1 MEKNMTKIEKSLGL
15 KYPPLAIFYA
25 RELPAGVKL
34 SSPMCAM
41 TLIAQA
47 AKWGTAALSKDSC
60 RCPGAAS
67 GFGLDKFR
75 LDNFPGG
82 PECFLRFLSIGNE
95 GWEQGRAV
103 RAQLEEGGA
112 PKILVTEFSEGEGF
126 RKTPAL
132 VQDWIDSLPEVE
144 PEGPYVILKPLGDIP
159 GNEKPK
165 VVSMLVNP
173 DQLSALVVLANF
185 ARKGS
190 DNVRIPFGAGCGCF
204 GLYAF
209 DEARQDEP
217 RAIIG
222 LTDISARFYLGKSL
236 GRDILSF
243 TVPMKMFEEME
254 ANVEESF
261 LTRFAWKTMSRGV
274 APGPIAG

>member
-1 MEKNMTKIEKSLGL
+1 MTRIEKALGL

-25 RELPAGVKL
+25 RELPAGLKL
-34 SSPMCAM
+34 SSPLCAM
-41 TLIAQA
+41 VLVAQA
-47 AKWGTAALSKDSC
+47 AKGGTAALSKESC
-60 RCPGAAS
+60 RCPGAAN
-67 GFGLDKFR
+67 GFGLEPFR

-95 GWEQGRAV
+95 SWEQGRAV
-103 RAQLEEGGA
+103 RAKLEEGGA
-112 PKILVTEFSEGEGF
+112 PKILITEFSEGEGF

-132 VQDWIDSLPEVE
+132 VQAWIDSLPEIK
-144 PEGPYVILKPLGDIP
+144 PEGAYVILKPLGELLE
-159 GNEKPK
+159 NEKPK

-173 DQLSALVVLANF
+173 DQLSALVVLANY
-185 ARKGS
+185 ARKSS
-190 DNVRIPFGAGCGCF
+190 DNVRIPFGAGCSCF

-209 DEARQDEP
+209 DEAGKDEP
-217 RAIIG
+217 QAIIG
-222 LTDISARFYLGKSL
+222 LTDISARFYLGKPL

-261 LTRFAWKTMSRGV
+261 LTRFAWKTMTK
-274 APGPIAG
+274 AEPWTQAGGENK

>member
-1 MEKNMTKIEKSLGL
+1 MTQLEQALGL
-15 KYPPLAIFYA
+15 RYPPLAIFFS

-41 TLIAQA
+41 VLVAQA
-47 AKWGTAALSKDSC
+47 AKGETVALTKDSC
-60 RCPGAAS
+60 RCHGAAS
-67 GFGLDKFR
+67 GFSLDKLR
-75 LDNFPGG
+75 LDHFPGG

-95 GWEQGRAV
+95 SWEQGRAV

-112 PKILVTEFSEGEGF
+112 PIIFITEFSEGEGF
-126 RKTPAL
+126 RKNPQL
-132 VQDWIDSLPEVE
+132 VQDWIDTLPEVE
-144 PEGPYVILKPLGDIP
+144 PEGAHVILKPLGDVS
-159 GNEKPK
+159 ESERPK
-165 VVSMLVNP
+165 VVSFLVNP

-190 DNVRIPFGAGCGCF
+190 DNVRVPFGAGCHCMGT
-204 GLYAF
+204 YAF
-209 DEARQDEP
+209 DEAEKDEP

-222 LTDISARFYLGKSL
+222 LTDISARFYLGKPL

-254 ANVEESF
+254 SNVEESF
-261 LTRFAWKTMSRGV
+261 LTRFAWKTMMAKSQ
-274 APGPIAG
+274 